1 MRSHLKPTSIKINMA
16 FCVVLLLFL
25 AMLFILFF
33 RGNVDD
39 GRRRKSNSG
48 YLNRF
53 QVMEK
58 TYKADGFNV
67 VRSIDSLIS
76 IGIIT
81 RTGPKTRTYVNGQ
94 FYEDSVVQE
103 WAIDLPMKDVEYQ
116 GHYIDTIFYN
126 PYDSTTLAGLVIS
139 KTQGKHD
146 RGKPAYFGNGFVC
159 KKKKGK
165 YDVKI
170 YGQRTSACR
179 SAEES
184 SMALRRIYFSGA
196 RSDNENYNLNDIRYF
211 NSKDFWR
218 VQWD

>member
-1 MRSHLKPTSIKINMA
+1 MKERSITFYAIGLICSIG
-16 FCVVLLLFL
+16 LY
-25 AMLFILFF
+25 LFF
-33 RGNVDD
+33 FQGIADKENPSE
-39 GRRRKSNSG
+39 KNSS
-48 YLNRF
+48 YLNR
-53 QVMEK
+53 VRVSTK
-58 TYKADGFNV
+58 TYRTDSSNV
-67 VRSIDSLIS
+67 ARSIDSLIS

-81 RTGPKTRTYVNGQ
+81 RTGPKTRTYINGQ

-126 PYDSTTLAGLVIS
+126 PYDSTTFAGLVIS
-139 KTQGKHD
+139 EIQRMDDLKNLS
-146 RGKPAYFGNGFVC
+146 YSGNGFVC

-170 YGQRTSACR
+170 YGQRTSPCR
-179 SAEES
+179 SVEES
-184 SMALRRIYFSGA
+184 SMALRRIYFSGV
-196 RSDNENYNLNDIRYF
+196 RSDNEDYNLNDIRYF